1 VVGVAT
7 WLAFL
12 WIGMKNAAIW
22 GIAAGILNS
31 VPYVGPV
38 LITAGSTLV
47 GIVQFDSV
55 GTGLLVGS
63 VGLAI
68 TTLEGY
74 LLTPW
79 LTGRAGRMNP
89 VVVLMSVVFWGWLW
103 GAWGLILGVPIVM
116 MVKAV
121 CDRIEDL
128 KPIGELLG
136 T

>member
-1 VVGVAT
+1 
-7 WLAFL
+7 
-12 WIGMKNAAIW
+12 
-22 GIAAGILNS
+22 
-31 VPYVGPV
+31 
-38 LITAGSTLV
+38 V
-47 GIVQFDSV
+47 GIVQFDSL

-89 VVVLMSVVFWGWLW
+89 VAVLMSVVFWGWLW

>member
-1 VVGVAT
+1 V
-7 WLAFL
+7 
-12 WIGMKNAAIW
+12 
-22 GIAAGILNS
+22 
-31 VPYVGPV
+31 
-38 LITAGSTLV
+38 
-47 GIVQFDSV
+47 
-55 GTGLLVGS
+55 
-63 VGLAI
+63 I